1 MHVSMFRRS
10 LLVALTVAILVSA
23 VPCTQVRA
31 AYRPVSSIV
40 LTVGSPTMVV
50 NGFAFPVDASDT
62 SVAPLVDA
70 RWNRAVVPIRSI
82 VEMTGGDVTW
92 NAKTATVHLALS
104 GHAVDVT
111 VGKAT
116 ARVDGRTTWLDTD
129 HRVVPAIVHGRV
141 MIPIRFAAESLGGLA
156 VWTAARGT
164 ITLTLPKQMVEVT
177 DMAGNKVT
185 VPRRVIRIATVSATA
200 TQLIFAVGAQ
210 DQLVA
215 AKFGPAVK
223 GKAMAL
229 IFPRMSQIP
238 DAGDQNTANIESLL
252 AVRPDIVLTE
262 AGSMLTALKAAGL
275 PAYAFSAEQ
284 PGQLVDGITRMGQ
297 LTGRVQQAQKAVD
310 LLNSRMKMV
319 TDAVA
324 AVQAAQRPRVYVA
337 GSGIFKTFGGD
348 FFQTFMVRNAG
359 GVSVSEGISGGKID
373 VSPEQVLAWNPD
385 VIILT
390 SYTQDTVSSVLANP
404 KLQNVAAVINK
415 RVYVMPKYIVS
426 WDMPVPESFLGTL
439 WLARTLYPDRLHID
453 LATEIV
459 TFYQQFYGF
468 TVPPAD
474 VQALSQ

>member
-1 MHVSMFRRS
+1 MHSRTFRCS
-10 LLVALTVAILVSA
+10 ILALILAMVVCA
-23 VPCTQVRA
+23 VPRAQVRA

-50 NGFAFPVDASDT
+50 NGFEVPVDASDAG
-62 SVAPLVDA
+62 VVPLVETT
-70 RWNRAVVPIRSI
+70 WNRAVVPIRSI
-82 VEMTGGDVTW
+82 VEMTGGDVAW
-92 NAKTATVHLALS
+92 NARTRTVRLALD
-104 GHAVDVT
+104 GHSVDLAV
-111 VGKAT
+111 GNAQ
-116 ARVDGRTTWLDTD
+116 ARVDGRTTWIDTD

-156 VWTAARGT
+156 TWTAASRT

-200 TQLIFAVGAQ
+200 TQLVFAVGAQ
-210 DQLVA
+210 DQLVVA
-215 AKFGPAVK
+215 TFGPAVK
-223 GKAMAL
+223 GKAMSL
-229 IFPRMSQIP
+229 IFPRMSKIP
-238 DAGDQNTANIESLL
+238 SAGDQNTASIESLL
-252 AVRPDIVLTE
+252 AARPDIVLTE

-275 PAYAFSAEQ
+275 PAYVFSAER
-284 PGQLVDGITRMGQ
+284 PGELVDGITRMGQ

-310 LLNSRMKMV
+310 RLNSRMKAV

-324 AVQAAQRPRVYVA
+324 AVEPAKRPRVYVA

-359 GVSVSEGISGGKID
+359 GVSVSEGVSGGKID

-390 SYTQDTVSSVLANP
+390 SYTQDTVSGVLANP
-404 KLQNVAAVINK
+404 KLQHVAAVINK

-439 WLARTLYPDRLHID
+439 WLARTLYPDQVHMD
-453 LATEIV
+453 LSTEIA

-468 TVPPAD
+468 TVPAAD
-474 VQALSQ
+474 LQALSQ